1 MIRVPLDVKDADL
14 RDRLLSR
21 LLPDALRALR
31 EDAKPAWGAMT
42 AQQMVEH
49 LAWVFEISIGQATV
63 ECSVPE
69 ARRERWKAILF
80 DAAPLPVEF
89 RNPALVAG
97 LPPLRHRDLTEAR
110 AALAQV
116 VAQFLEQSRAMPAAT
131 HIHPVFGPMNAEEW
145 SRSHFKHVYHHL
157 SQFGLIERDGVVG

>member
-1 MIRVPLDVKDADL
+1 MIRIPFDVENADL

-21 LLPDALRALR
+21 LLPDALLALR
-31 EDAKPAWGAMT
+31 EDAKPSWGAMT

-63 ECSVPE
+63 ECPVPE
-69 ARRERWKAILF
+69 ARRERWKAILY
-80 DAAPLPVEF
+80 DATPLPVEF

-97 LPPLRHRDLTEAR
+97 LPPLRHRGLTEAR
-110 AALAQV
+110 AALARV
-116 VAQFLEQSRAMPAAT
+116 VAEFLEQSRATPAAT
-131 HIHPVFGPMNAEEW
+131 HIHPAFGPMSGEEW

-157 SQFGLIERDGVVG
+157 SQFGLIERDGAP